1 MEFTRRRLLG
11 TGLAASAL
19 AMSRVP
25 SFAQDADT
33 IKIGV
38 LTDFSGPYSDL
49 TGSVSVS
56 CVEQAVAEFTAAN
69 PEIKVE
75 ILTADHLNKTDVG
88 ASIAREWIDRQG
100 VDVVTNIGNSAVA
113 LACKGVV
120 EEKDKAIFI
129 TGASVASLTGDQ
141 CSANLVHWTFD
152 TWNMAHVVATAVTR
166 DMKGDKWFFVAP
178 DYAAGRASVENTT
191 EIIGTNGGD
200 VVGTAFFPFPGTTD
214 FAAYLLQ
221 AQSSGANVV
230 AFSGAGA
237 DFVNFVKQAKSFG
250 VKREGVRIVGM
261 AGFVTDI
268 VGMGLPL
275 AQGVTAAENFY
286 WGLNDRTR
294 AWYERV
300 KPRLKDGVIPNMIHA
315 GDYSA
320 ITHYLKTVKEMGVEA
335 AKKSGRDAV
344 AAMKAMPTDDDCFGE
359 GSIRADGRKIH
370 PSYLF
375 EAKSPEESTGPGDVY
390 KQLTAIPAEEAFRPI
405 SEGGCPLVK
414 S

>member
-1 MEFTRRRLLG
+1 MAFTRRRLLG
-11 TGLAASAL
+11 TGLAAGAL
-19 AMSRVP
+19 AMSHIP
-25 SFAQDADT
+25 GFAQADDT
-33 IKIGV
+33 IRIGV

-56 CVEQAVAEFTAAN
+56 CVEQAVAEFTAAT
-69 PEIKVE
+69 PGIKVE

-100 VDVVTNIGNSAVA
+100 VDVITNIGNSAVA
-113 LACKGVV
+113 LACKSVV
-120 EEKDKAIFI
+120 EEKDKALLV

-152 TWNMAHVVATAVTR
+152 TWNMAHATATSVTR
-166 DMKGDKWFFVAP
+166 DMGGNKWFFVAP

-191 EIIGTNGGD
+191 AIIKANGGD
-200 VVGTAFFPFPGTTD
+200 VVGGAFFPFPGTTD
-214 FAAYLLQ
+214 FAAFLLQ

-237 DFVNFVKQAKSFG
+237 DFVNFVKQARSFG
-250 VKREGVRIVGM
+250 VMREGVRVVGM
-261 AGFVTDI
+261 AGLVTDI

-275 AQGVTAAENFY
+275 AHGVTAAENFY
-286 WGLNDRTR
+286 WDLNDRTR

-300 KPRLKDGVIPNMIHA
+300 KPRLKDGVLPNMIHA

-320 ITHYLKTVKEMGVEA
+320 IVHYLKAVKEIGVA
-335 AKKSGRDAV
+335 PAKKSGRDV
-344 AAMKAMPTDDDCFGE
+344 IAAMKAMPTDDDCFGS

-375 EAKSPEESTGPGDVY
+375 EAKSPEESSGPADIY
-390 KQLTAIPAEEAFRPI
+390 KQLATIPADQAFRPI
-405 SEGGCPLVK
+405 ADGNCPLVK